1 MTNQETADILSRE
14 FTNNFSKSS
23 GDNNTMQSKSS
34 DRSLNELNEIRC
46 AAEDILRV
54 LKYCPYTAAGP
65 ESFLFALIKELIQF
79 II

>member
-23 GDNNTMQSKSS
+23 GDNNAMQSKLS
-34 DRSLNELNEIRC
+34 DRSELNELRC

-54 LKYCPYTAAGP
+54 LKSCPNTAAGP
-65 ESFLFALIKELIQF
+65 DSFLFALIKELIQF